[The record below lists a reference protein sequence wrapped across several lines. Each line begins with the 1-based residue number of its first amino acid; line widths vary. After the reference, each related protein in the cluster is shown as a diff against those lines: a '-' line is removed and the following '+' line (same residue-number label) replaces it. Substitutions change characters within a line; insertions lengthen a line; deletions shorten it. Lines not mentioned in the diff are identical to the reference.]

1 MWAEISETVVPES
14 LEEKQLWKE
23 RAQLEKKIERRE
35 KMIHNTQERLK
46 CGLVGSNERETLE
59 DESGNIKVEVEGL
72 REEITM
78 IDRKIRQAESKAA
91 RDGPEGEKE
100 EAKAI
105 ELAAKR
111 AKEYAQALGE
121 ARERMEEEAQRIN
134 DLEAKLKEVGTT

>member
-1 MWAEISETVVPES
+1 M
-14 LEEKQLWKE
+14 
-23 RAQLEKKIERRE
+23 
-35 KMIHNTQERLK
+35 
-46 CGLVGSNERETLE
+46 GSNERETLE

-91 RDGPEGEKE
+91 RDGLEGEKE

-121 ARERMEEEAQRIN
+121 ARQRMEEEAQRIN